1 MKVLFGK
8 IERLEDVTLVHKPY
22 RLINLPA
29 DVAHDSAEGLVASGK
44 FEDYVIPED
53 EDVRVAIVWELNDDC

>member
-1 MKVLFGK
+1 MKVIFAR
-8 IERLEDVTLVHKPY
+8 IERLENVTLVHKPY

-29 DVAHDSAEGLVASGK
+29 DVAHESADGLVQSGK

-53 EDVRVAIVWELNDDC
+53 EDIRVAILWEVTDDC